1 MIISCNN
8 CKKKF
13 YIDSILIPE
22 KGRLLQ
28 CNDCNHR
35 WFFKKEIISE
45 TSKTKKPNESDE
57 KIIALIDRV
66 EPIKIEKSETIEL
79 LDKTIKNNFVKEE
92 ITIKSTNKVDDF
104 LELHKSKNINKKNYN
119 ILSYIIVFIVSFM
132 ALIIVLDTFQGPIS
146 NIIPNIEFLL
156 YNLYETIYDVVLFFR
171 DLI

>member
-13 YIDSILIPE
+13 NIDSILIPE

-45 TSKTKKPNESDE
+45 TLKTNKSNESDE
-57 KIIALIDRV
+57 KTIALVDRV
-66 EPIKIEKSETIEL
+66 EPIEIEKSETIEL
-79 LDKTIKNNFVKEE
+79 LDKTIKDNFVKEE
-92 ITIKSTNKVDDF
+92 ITIKSTNKVDNF
-104 LELHKSKNINKKNYN
+104 LEPHKSKGKKNYN
-119 ILSYIIVFIVSFM
+119 ILSYIIVFIVSFI
-132 ALIIVLDTFQGPIS
+132 ALIIILDTFQGPIR
-146 NIIPNIEFLL
+146 NIVPNIEFLL
-156 YNLYETIYDVVLFFR
+156 YNLYETIYDFVLFFR

>member
-1 MIISCNN
+1 M
-8 CKKKF
+8 
-13 YIDSILIPE
+13 
-22 KGRLLQ
+22 
-28 CNDCNHR
+28 
-35 WFFKKEIISE
+35 
-45 TSKTKKPNESDE
+45 
-57 KIIALIDRV
+57 
-66 EPIKIEKSETIEL
+66 
-79 LDKTIKNNFVKEE
+79 DKTIKNNFVKEE